1 LFLILTRCG
10 AKPELFKHSGN
21 GDRRNWSRALVRTK
35 EILASSKSLMVIA
48 FVLAIAALYFGRTVF
63 IPLALALVLC
73 FLLTPFVIILEKIRF
88 GRVPAVIAVVVLSLG
103 LVGIATW
110 GVAGQLVEIMVH
122 FPDYKANLDVKI
134 QSLHSSKTS
143 NFSRATASVQELNKE
158 LAAVPGEVAGRV
170 QAKDQGTTRPAR
182 PIQVQFAPPASSLVQ
197 DLGALL
203 GPLSGPGETAVIVII
218 FTMFML
224 VKREDLRNRAIRLA
238 GRGQLSV
245 MTQAFDDAS
254 RRLSRYLLLQF
265 LVNAAYGSCF
275 GLGLYLVG
283 VPHALLWGVVA
294 AFLRFVPYIGTFVA
308 AALPIA
314 MAIAVFPG
322 WRQAG
327 LAFAVFVVLELIVSN
342 VVEPMLYGAH
352 TGISSLAILVAAVFW
367 AMLWGPVGLILSTP
381 LTVCLVVL
389 GRYVPQLKFLDVVLG
404 DEPALP
410 PEQLF
415 YQRLLAMDQE
425 EARSIA
431 EAHLKDKGNKIESFY
446 ESIIIPAL
454 RLAEQDYYIEALD
467 DDTRRFV
474 LRSTREL
481 IEDIGDGLIEDS
493 AHASANENGNE
504 NGNGKRDLRSLA
516 GSSANIACIPVRG
529 GSDELVAM
537 MLAQLLRSAGYRAL
551 QVRPGA
557 LEEMLEEVSQQESSI
572 VCVSCLP
579 PFATASARSLCK
591 RLKARFPGMQIIIG
605 LWHLNGGVG
614 AARERLG
621 AGCPDIVMTTLSEAL
636 AEVQRLT
643 DPEAA
648 AEPPIEPEKAATEP
662 EKALI
667 EPESA

>member
-1 LFLILTRCG
+1 MVC
-10 AKPELFKHSGN
+10 
-21 GDRRNWSRALVRTK
+21 TK
-35 EILASSKSLMVIA
+35 EISASSKSLMVIA

-63 IPLALALVLC
+63 IPLALALVLS
-73 FLLTPFVIILEKIRF
+73 FLLTPFVAILEKIRF
-88 GRVPAVIAVVVLSLG
+88 GRVPAVIAVVVLSLA

-122 FPDYKANLDVKI
+122 FPDYKANLDTKI

-182 PIQVQFAPPASSLVQ
+182 PIQVQFAPLASSLVQ

-342 VVEPMLYGAH
+342 AVEPMLYGAH

-367 AMLWGPVGLILSTP
+367 ATLWGPVGLILSTP

-389 GRYVPQLKFLDVVLG
+389 GRYVPQLKFLEVVLG

-431 EAHLKDKGNKIESFY
+431 EAHFKDKGNQIESFY
-446 ESIIIPAL
+446 ESIIVPAL
-454 RLAEQDYYIEALD
+454 KLAEQDYYIEALD
-467 DDTRRFV
+467 EDTRRFV
-474 LRSTREL
+474 LRSTREV
-481 IEDIGDGLIEDS
+481 IEDIGDGLIEES
-493 AHASANENGNE
+493 AHASANENGN
-504 NGNGKRDLRSLA
+504 GKRDLRRLA
-516 GSSANIACIPVRG
+516 GSDANIACIPVRS

-557 LEEMLEEVSQQESSI
+557 LEEMIEEISQRESSI
-572 VCVSCLP
+572 ACVSCLP

-591 RLKARFPGMQIIIG
+591 RLKARFPDMQIIIG
-605 LWHLNGGVG
+605 VWHLDGGVS

-621 AGCPDIVMTTLSEAL
+621 AGCPDLVMTTLSEAL
-636 AEVQRLT
+636 KEVQRLT

-648 AEPPIEPEKAATEP
+648 AEPPTEP
-662 EKALI
+662 EKTVPEPETALI
-667 EPESA
+667 EPERA